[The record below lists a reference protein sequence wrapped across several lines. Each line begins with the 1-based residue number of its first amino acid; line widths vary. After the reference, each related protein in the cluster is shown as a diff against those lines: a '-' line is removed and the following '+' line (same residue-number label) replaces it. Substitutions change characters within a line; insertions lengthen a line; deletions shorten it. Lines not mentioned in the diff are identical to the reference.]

1 MRRIIEGI
9 TPSRLGRDF
18 RWLFAASWTTNV
30 GDGILVAAGPLLMT
44 AQTRDP
50 ALVAMALLVQRIPY
64 LVIGLYVGVLADR
77 VDRRRLTIVV
87 NTLRAVVVAALAAVV
102 AAGKVN
108 VTVVLVV
115 LLLLGTAEVFADI
128 TTSALLPMVVEKSHL
143 GTANARLVSGFVTA
157 NQLVGPPIG
166 ALLFALGMALPFG
179 TQAFCLAVGAV
190 LLTRIART
198 PPMKPGERSHLWPDL
213 KNGFGWLWSH
223 APLRTLAITV
233 FVFNITF
240 GAAWSVLV
248 LVAIER
254 LGIGDVGYGLMIAV
268 GAVGGLLGAVA
279 YGTLESRFGLA
290 YLMRAGLVVECLTHL
305 TLATTTTPWVAMSIL
320 FLFGAH
326 NSIWRTT
333 TTTITQRAVPADFQG
348 RIRSLNQLGSYGGLV
363 AGAALG
369 GIIAGRWG
377 VTSPFWFAFVGS
389 VVTLVLLW
397 RQLAHIARVGEA
409 S

>member
-1 MRRIIEGI
+1 MRRIVEGI

-198 PPMKPGERSHLWPDL
+198 PPM
-213 KNGFGWLWSH
+213 
-223 APLRTLAITV
+223 
-233 FVFNITF
+233 
-240 GAAWSVLV
+240 
-248 LVAIER
+248 
-254 LGIGDVGYGLMIAV
+254 
-268 GAVGGLLGAVA
+268 
-279 YGTLESRFGLA
+279 
-290 YLMRAGLVVECLTHL
+290 
-305 TLATTTTPWVAMSIL
+305 
-320 FLFGAH
+320 
-326 NSIWRTT
+326 
-333 TTTITQRAVPADFQG
+333 
-348 RIRSLNQLGSYGGLV
+348 
-363 AGAALG
+363 
-369 GIIAGRWG
+369 
-377 VTSPFWFAFVGS
+377 
-389 VVTLVLLW
+389 
-397 RQLAHIARVGEA
+397 
-409 S
+409 